1 MTRRVVLA
9 TRNQHKVTELRR
21 ILHSAGVDVE
31 LVGTDEFPDLPDV
44 DETGST
50 FAANA
55 LLKANDVARRTG
67 LVAIADDS
75 GLCVD
80 ALNGMPG
87 ILSARWAGEHGNDRA
102 NLDLV
107 LAQISDVP
115 DNRRG
120 AAFHCAAAVATPDG
134 DERVVE
140 GVLEGSLIR
149 EPRGT
154 NGFGY
159 DPIFTPRGCVL
170 TTAEL
175 TPAEKDA
182 ISHRGQAFRALVPVL
197 RDLLSDTTPD
207 LPDDR
212 GWN

>member
-1 MTRRVVLA
+1 MTHRVVLA
-9 TRNQHKVTELRR
+9 TRNQHKVAELRR
-21 ILHSAGVDVE
+21 ILDGTDIDVE

-44 DETGST
+44 EETGSS

-55 LLKANDVARRTG
+55 FLKANDVAQRTG
-67 LVAIADDS
+67 LIAIADDS

-87 ILSARWAGEHGNDRA
+87 IFSARWAGKHGDDAA
-102 NLDLV
+102 NLRLV
-107 LAQISDVP
+107 LEQLADVP
-115 DNRRG
+115 PNRRG

-134 DERVVE
+134 EERVVE
-140 GVLEGSLIR
+140 GVLDGNLIT
-149 EPRGT
+149 EPRGS

-159 DPIFTPRGCVL
+159 DPIFTPRGYVL

-197 RDLLSDTTPD
+197 SQLISGRPSSE
-207 LPDDR
+207 
-212 GWN
+212 

>member
-1 MTRRVVLA
+1 MKAVLA
-9 TRNQHKVTELRR
+9 TRNQHKVAELRR
-21 ILHSAGVDVE
+21 ILASAHLELE

-44 DETGST
+44 PETGST

-55 LLKANDVARRTG
+55 LLKAHDVARRTG
-67 LVAIADDS
+67 CIAIADDS

-87 ILSARWAGEHGNDRA
+87 ILSARWAGSHGDDVA
-102 NLDLV
+102 NLTLLLNQ
-107 LAQISDVP
+107 LADVP
-115 DNRRG
+115 PQRRG
-120 AAFHCAAAVATPDG
+120 AAFHCAAAVATPEG

-140 GVLEGSLIR
+140 GVLTGSLTDA
-149 EPRGT
+149 PRGE

-159 DPIFTPRGCVL
+159 DPIFVPTGYVL

-175 TPAEKDA
+175 TPQEKDA

-197 RDLLSDTTPD
+197 RDLCAEGGTRTRTPEGT
-207 LPDDR
+207 R
-212 GWN
+212 T

>member
-1 MTRRVVLA
+1 MSRRVVLA
-9 TRNQHKVTELRR
+9 TRNQGKVAELRR
-21 ILHSAGVDVE
+21 ILASAELDVD
-31 LVGTDEFPDLPDV
+31 LVGTDEFPELPEV
-44 DETGST
+44 PETGSS

-55 LLKANDVARRTG
+55 LLKAKDVAERTN

-75 GLCVD
+75 GLCID

-87 ILSARWAGEHGNDRA
+87 ILSARWAGNHGDDDA
-102 NLDLV
+102 NLRLV
-107 LAQISDVP
+107 LAQLTDVP
-115 DNRRG
+115 VNRRG

-140 GVLEGSLIR
+140 GVLEGSII
-149 EPRGT
+149 EAPRGS

-159 DPIFTPRGCVL
+159 DPIFVPRGYVL

-175 TPAEKDA
+175 TAAEKDA

-197 RDLLSDTTPD
+197 S
-207 LPDDR
+207 
-212 GWN
+212 GFMSGG

>member
-159 DPIFTPRGCVL
+159 DPIFTPRGYVL

-175 TPAEKDA
+175 TPDEKDA
-182 ISHRGQAFRALVPVL
+182 ISHRGQALRALVPVL
-197 RDLLSDTTPD
+197 SELLSDTRF
-207 LPDDR
+207 DR
-212 GWN
+212 

>member
-9 TRNQHKVTELRR
+9 TRNQHKVAELRR
-21 ILHSAGVDVE
+21 ILDSADIDVE
-31 LVGTDEFPDLPDV
+31 LVGADEFPDLPDV

-55 LLKANDVARRTG
+55 LLKATDVAQRTG
-67 LVAIADDS
+67 LTAIADDS
-75 GLCVD
+75 GLCID

-149 EPRGT
+149 EARGT

-159 DPIFTPRGCVL
+159 DPIFTPRGYVL

-197 RDLLSDTTPD
+197 RELLSDTTPD
-207 LPDDR
+207 R
-212 GWN
+212 